1 MRKEGGEVGRSE
13 MDMETQVQNAGMGW
27 GKKKEEEVNGTGLG
41 EMNGGVGGGGI
52 RRRDGATEEMGEDR
66 HERVGAD

>member
-1 MRKEGGEVGRSE
+1 MGRSV

-41 EMNGGVGGGGI
+41 EMNGGEGWGSQAE
-52 RRRDGATEEMGEDR
+52 RWSYQRDGRGET
-66 HERVGAD
+66 